1 MTSSRGQNGQN
12 RKAKMKTPVLRKA
25 ASRNGGKDIKNI
37 LITGGA
43 GFIGSHLARALLAKN
58 YNISILDNLF
68 TGRKENIEDIK
79 DNANLKFILGSITD
93 EAILSKLIEQ
103 SDLVYH
109 LAATVGVKNVVEK
122 PLDTIIYDTFGT
134 ELVLKYASLRGI
146 KVVLTSTSEVY
157 GKSSAISLK
166 EDADLIIGPPDI
178 NRWSY
183 ACSKLLDEFLAI
195 GYHRERSLPVVVARL
210 FNVVGP
216 GQSGKYGMVIPRFF
230 KRALLNEPIVVYGDG
245 QQVRC
250 FTYIDDVVE
259 ILMKLAAS
267 EKANGEVVNIGSNDP
282 VSIKNLA
289 LKIKEITKS
298 SSEILFEP
306 YSNYYGKHFEDI
318 RKRVPDL
325 KKLKRITGKSPQD
338 KLGDILEKI
347 KSYFCAHP
355 EALVDI

>member
-1 MTSSRGQNGQN
+1 MTSSRGQNVQN
-12 RKAKMKTPVLRKA
+12 RKGKMETPRLRRA
-25 ASRNGGKDIKNI
+25 ASCKSAKNIKNI

-58 YNISILDNLF
+58 YNVSILDNLF
-68 TGRKENIEDIK
+68 TGREENIKDIK

-93 EAILSKLIEQ
+93 EAILSKLIEE

-122 PLDTIIYDTFGT
+122 PLETIIYDTFGT

-157 GKSSAISLK
+157 GKSSAVPFK
-166 EDADLIIGPPDI
+166 EDTDLILGPPDV

-195 GYHRERSLPVVVARL
+195 SYHRERALPVVVVRL

-216 GQSGKYGMVIPRFF
+216 RQVGKYGMVIPRFF
-230 KRALLNEPIVVYGDG
+230 KRALSNEPIVVYGDG

-267 EKANGEVVNIGSNDP
+267 EKANGEVINIGSNDQ
-282 VSIKNLA
+282 VSIKDLA

-298 SSEILFEP
+298 SSRIVFEP
-306 YSNYYGKHFEDI
+306 YSNYYGKHFEDV

-325 KKLKRITGKSPQD
+325 TKLKRIIGDVPQD
-338 KLGDILEKI
+338 KLEAILMKI
-347 KSYFCAHP
+347 KRYFDAHP
-355 EALVDI
+355 EELADI